1 MKRALP
7 AKALAHPGVRRL
19 AGRSVPSVPVERVSG
34 FPSFALLARWDRRAG
49 ETDTDRWARRNA
61 QFCRHVVRR
70 GFGCADTVYAFNGA
84 ALEIFEA
91 ARHQGLRTVLDQTAA
106 PWRWNSRLL
115 REERERWPGWEEHP
129 AEIDESGRL
138 SDREEAEWA
147 LADLIVCGSDFARS
161 ALADQGGPAQRS
173 AVVAYPG
180 IAARESVVRKARAG
194 GQSDELR
201 VLFAGTLQ
209 LRKGVPYLLEAV
221 RRLGAVG
228 VRARL
233 VGPTKL
239 SDTAMKE
246 LNHWCEVAGA
256 ATREGMEEQYAWADI
271 LVLPTLSE
279 GAANVCYE
287 AQTAGVPVLTTFAA
301 GSAIADGRDGWLV
314 PVRDVDALVN
324 VLQDTERV
332 RTMGRFLAER
342 ANRMPSRSLGSYGHD
357 LISAIELRPESPIA
371 KQDVER
377 R

>member
-1 MKRALP
+1 M
-7 AKALAHPGVRRL
+7 
-19 AGRSVPSVPVERVSG
+19 S
-34 FPSFALLARWDRRAG
+34 ARWDRRVG

-91 ARHQGLRTVLDQTAA
+91 ARRQGLRTVLDQTAA

-115 REERERWPGWEEHP
+115 REERERWPGWEERP

-147 LADLIVCGSDFARS
+147 LADRIVCGSDFA
-161 ALADQGGPAQRS
+161 LAGLAEQGGPRQRC
-173 AVVAYPG
+173 AVVGYPG
-180 IAARESVVRKARAG
+180 IDAPESVVRKAHAG
-194 GQSDELR
+194 GQSGELR

-221 RRLGAVG
+221 RRLGTVG
-228 VRARL
+228 VRTRL

-239 SDTAMKE
+239 ASTAMKE
-246 LNHWCEVAGA
+246 LSCWCDVAGA
-256 ATREGMEEQYAWADI
+256 VTRQGMAEQYAWADI

-287 AQTAGVPVLTTFAA
+287 AQSAGVPVLTTFAA
-301 GSAIADGRDGWLV
+301 GSAIAAGRDGWLV

-324 VLQDTERV
+324 VLQDTEQV
-332 RTMGRFLAER
+332 RTMGRYLAER
-342 ANRMPSRSLGSYGHD
+342 ANRMPSRSLESYGRD
-357 LISAIELRPESPIA
+357 LVSAIDLRLGDPVA
-371 KQDVER
+371 KETVER
-377 R
+377 K